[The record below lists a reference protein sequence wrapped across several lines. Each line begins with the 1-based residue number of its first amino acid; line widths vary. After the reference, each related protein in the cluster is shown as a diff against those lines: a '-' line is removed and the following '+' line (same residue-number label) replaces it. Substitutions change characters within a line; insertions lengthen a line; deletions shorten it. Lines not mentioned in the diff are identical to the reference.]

1 MSEKYLIFGATGSVG
16 SSLAEQLKNS
26 GNDIHLV
33 ARNESEVKTI
43 AEKLGCSYTV
53 ADVLEDG
60 FIEKVKSDIN
70 DIKGIAY
77 CVGSI
82 DLKPLRMV
90 TEADMNKCMKLNLYS
105 AIEAIKGFQESL
117 KKNKGSVVLFST
129 VAAQRGFTNHTIIA
143 SAKAAVEGL
152 TVTLAAEFAP
162 NIRVNCIAPSL
173 SKSKIAEP
181 MLKNPAIAE
190 GIAKAHPLKRLGEGK
205 DSAALAKFLI
215 TEESSW
221 VTGQVIAV
229 AVALGAQDLFKNLIS
244 GILVLVEKRFKIGDW
259 ILVEGIIEGIVE
271 KIGFRS
277 TVLRKFDKSLAI
289 IPNFQFAENAVI
301 NISETTNW
309 RIDWAITLQ
318 YDTTVDQLKKIRNEI
333 EDHINKNDDFDKA
346 VGVAVRV
353 EKFSDSSIDMRVRCF
368 TTSNSFSTWLEVK
381 EKLAIEIK
389 QIVEGNKAAFAFPSQ
404 SIYIE
409 KK

>member
-33 ARNESEVKTI
+33 ARNESEVKAI
-43 AEKLGCSYTV
+43 AEQLSCSYTV

-60 FIEKVKSDIN
+60 FIEKVKTEIN
-70 DIKGIAY
+70 EIKGIAY

-90 TEADMNKCMKLNLYS
+90 AETDMIKCMKLNLYS

-117 KKNKGSVVLFST
+117 KKNKGSIVLFST

-162 NIRVNCIAPSL
+162 HIRVNCIAPSL

-229 AVALGAQDLFKNLIS
+229 DG
-244 GILVLVEKRFKIGDW
+244 G
-259 ILVEGIIEGIVE
+259 
-271 KIGFRS
+271 RS
-277 TVLRKFDKSLAI
+277 
-289 IPNFQFAENAVI
+289 
-301 NISETTNW
+301 
-309 RIDWAITLQ
+309 
-318 YDTTVDQLKKIRNEI
+318 
-333 EDHINKNDDFDKA
+333 
-346 VGVAVRV
+346 
-353 EKFSDSSIDMRVRCF
+353 
-368 TTSNSFSTWLEVK
+368 
-381 EKLAIEIK
+381 KL
-389 QIVEGNKAAFAFPSQ
+389 S
-404 SIYIE
+404 
-409 KK
+409 

>member
-33 ARNESEVKTI
+33 ARNEIEVKAI
-43 AEKLGCSYTV
+43 AEKLSCSHTI
-53 ADVLEDG
+53 ADALEDG
-60 FIEKVKSDIN
+60 FIEKVKSDVN
-70 DIKGIAY
+70 EIKGIAY

-90 TEADMNKCMKLNLYS
+90 TEEDMNKCMKLNLYS

-162 NIRVNCIAPSL
+162 HIRVNCIAPSL

-181 MLKNPAIAE
+181 MLKNPVIAE

-221 VTGQVIAV
+221 ITGQIIAV
-229 AVALGAQDLFKNLIS
+229 DG
-244 GILVLVEKRFKIGDW
+244 G
-259 ILVEGIIEGIVE
+259 
-271 KIGFRS
+271 RS
-277 TVLRKFDKSLAI
+277 
-289 IPNFQFAENAVI
+289 
-301 NISETTNW
+301 
-309 RIDWAITLQ
+309 
-318 YDTTVDQLKKIRNEI
+318 
-333 EDHINKNDDFDKA
+333 
-346 VGVAVRV
+346 
-353 EKFSDSSIDMRVRCF
+353 
-368 TTSNSFSTWLEVK
+368 
-381 EKLAIEIK
+381 KL
-389 QIVEGNKAAFAFPSQ
+389 S
-404 SIYIE
+404 
-409 KK
+409 

>member
-26 GNDIHLV
+26 GNDVHLV
-33 ARNESEVKTI
+33 ARNESEVKAL
-43 AEKLGCSYTV
+43 AEKLDCSYTV

-70 DIKGIAY
+70 EIKGIAY

-105 AIEAIKGFQESL
+105 AIEAIKGFQEIL

-162 NIRVNCIAPSL
+162 NIRVNCVAPSL

-215 TEESSW
+215 TEDSSW

-229 AVALGAQDLFKNLIS
+229 DG
-244 GILVLVEKRFKIGDW
+244 G
-259 ILVEGIIEGIVE
+259 
-271 KIGFRS
+271 RS
-277 TVLRKFDKSLAI
+277 
-289 IPNFQFAENAVI
+289 
-301 NISETTNW
+301 
-309 RIDWAITLQ
+309 
-318 YDTTVDQLKKIRNEI
+318 
-333 EDHINKNDDFDKA
+333 
-346 VGVAVRV
+346 
-353 EKFSDSSIDMRVRCF
+353 
-368 TTSNSFSTWLEVK
+368 
-381 EKLAIEIK
+381 KL
-389 QIVEGNKAAFAFPSQ
+389 S
-404 SIYIE
+404 
-409 KK
+409 

>member
-70 DIKGIAY
+70 EIKGVAY

-162 NIRVNCIAPSL
+162 HIRVNCIAPSL

-181 MLKNPAIAE
+181 MLKNPVIAE

-221 VTGQVIAV
+221 ITGQIIAV
-229 AVALGAQDLFKNLIS
+229 DG
-244 GILVLVEKRFKIGDW
+244 G
-259 ILVEGIIEGIVE
+259 
-271 KIGFRS
+271 RS
-277 TVLRKFDKSLAI
+277 
-289 IPNFQFAENAVI
+289 
-301 NISETTNW
+301 
-309 RIDWAITLQ
+309 
-318 YDTTVDQLKKIRNEI
+318 
-333 EDHINKNDDFDKA
+333 
-346 VGVAVRV
+346 
-353 EKFSDSSIDMRVRCF
+353 
-368 TTSNSFSTWLEVK
+368 
-381 EKLAIEIK
+381 KL
-389 QIVEGNKAAFAFPSQ
+389 S
-404 SIYIE
+404 
-409 KK
+409 

>member
-33 ARNESEVKTI
+33 ARNESEVKAI
-43 AEKLGCSYTV
+43 AEKLSCSYTV

-70 DIKGIAY
+70 DIKGVAY

-105 AIEAIKGFQESL
+105 AIEVIKGFQESL

-229 AVALGAQDLFKNLIS
+229 DG
-244 GILVLVEKRFKIGDW
+244 G
-259 ILVEGIIEGIVE
+259 
-271 KIGFRS
+271 RS
-277 TVLRKFDKSLAI
+277 
-289 IPNFQFAENAVI
+289 
-301 NISETTNW
+301 
-309 RIDWAITLQ
+309 
-318 YDTTVDQLKKIRNEI
+318 
-333 EDHINKNDDFDKA
+333 
-346 VGVAVRV
+346 
-353 EKFSDSSIDMRVRCF
+353 
-368 TTSNSFSTWLEVK
+368 
-381 EKLAIEIK
+381 KL
-389 QIVEGNKAAFAFPSQ
+389 S
-404 SIYIE
+404 
-409 KK
+409 

>member
-26 GNDIHLV
+26 GNDTHLV
-33 ARNESEVKTI
+33 ARNESEVKVI

-70 DIKGIAY
+70 DIKGVAY

-221 VTGQVIAV
+221 ITGQIIAV
-229 AVALGAQDLFKNLIS
+229 DG
-244 GILVLVEKRFKIGDW
+244 G
-259 ILVEGIIEGIVE
+259 
-271 KIGFRS
+271 RS
-277 TVLRKFDKSLAI
+277 
-289 IPNFQFAENAVI
+289 
-301 NISETTNW
+301 
-309 RIDWAITLQ
+309 
-318 YDTTVDQLKKIRNEI
+318 
-333 EDHINKNDDFDKA
+333 
-346 VGVAVRV
+346 
-353 EKFSDSSIDMRVRCF
+353 
-368 TTSNSFSTWLEVK
+368 
-381 EKLAIEIK
+381 KL
-389 QIVEGNKAAFAFPSQ
+389 S
-404 SIYIE
+404 
-409 KK
+409 

>member
-33 ARNESEVKTI
+33 ARNENEVKAI

-70 DIKGIAY
+70 EIKGIAY

-215 TEESSW
+215 TEDSSW
-221 VTGQVIAV
+221 VTGQIIAV
-229 AVALGAQDLFKNLIS
+229 DG
-244 GILVLVEKRFKIGDW
+244 G
-259 ILVEGIIEGIVE
+259 
-271 KIGFRS
+271 RS
-277 TVLRKFDKSLAI
+277 
-289 IPNFQFAENAVI
+289 
-301 NISETTNW
+301 
-309 RIDWAITLQ
+309 
-318 YDTTVDQLKKIRNEI
+318 
-333 EDHINKNDDFDKA
+333 
-346 VGVAVRV
+346 
-353 EKFSDSSIDMRVRCF
+353 
-368 TTSNSFSTWLEVK
+368 
-381 EKLAIEIK
+381 KL
-389 QIVEGNKAAFAFPSQ
+389 S
-404 SIYIE
+404 
-409 KK
+409 

>member
-33 ARNESEVKTI
+33 ARNESEVKVI
-43 AEKLGCSYTV
+43 SEKLGCSYTV

-60 FIEKVKSDIN
+60 FIEKVKSDIS

-221 VTGQVIAV
+221 ITGQIIAV
-229 AVALGAQDLFKNLIS
+229 DG
-244 GILVLVEKRFKIGDW
+244 G
-259 ILVEGIIEGIVE
+259 
-271 KIGFRS
+271 RS
-277 TVLRKFDKSLAI
+277 
-289 IPNFQFAENAVI
+289 
-301 NISETTNW
+301 
-309 RIDWAITLQ
+309 
-318 YDTTVDQLKKIRNEI
+318 
-333 EDHINKNDDFDKA
+333 
-346 VGVAVRV
+346 
-353 EKFSDSSIDMRVRCF
+353 
-368 TTSNSFSTWLEVK
+368 
-381 EKLAIEIK
+381 KL
-389 QIVEGNKAAFAFPSQ
+389 S
-404 SIYIE
+404 
-409 KK
+409 